1 MPDESVL
8 ERPADV
14 YNSFDAAELE
24 LLRTY
29 NADVERLT
37 TMDFFTDPTRSMG
50 PRKPGEERTIALAD
64 VDDEAVYAV
73 IGIFRSLFTHAEPT
87 SFRRVINL
95 VKRHVKSSSHRKEA
109 LEDLDAMIRWE
120 EQELARTP
128 IKILRGEQEFTP
140 TMNVKAHLH
149 GIYLHKDPD
158 RRKEL
163 QGFPPELMRGEM
175 LGKVYALAQVYW
187 IGTTLSPASSPSR
200 RCCPGLRPSL
210 RHRGHCRRRRHALSG
225 RSPEPGSLCPRRPP
239 KHAGPRR
246 RRLSRTGP
254 NPTRPSFPEIG
265 TRTRDPQEL
274 SSQRVRRSL

>member
-73 IGIFRSLFTHAEPT
+73 MGIFRTLFTHTEPT

-95 VKRHVKSSSHRKEA
+95 VKRHVKPSSHRKEA

-120 EQELARTP
+120 EQELACTP

-149 GIYLHKDPD
+149 GIYLHKDLD

-187 IGTTLSPASSPSR
+187 IGHNIVAGILTEPSLL
-200 RCCPGLRPSL
+200 PRPSPV
-210 RHRGHCRRRRHALSG
+210 AT
-225 RSPEPGSLCPRRPP
+225 
-239 KHAGPRR
+239 A
-246 RRLSRTGP
+246 
-254 NPTRPSFPEIG
+254 
-265 TRTRDPQEL
+265 
-274 SSQRVRRSL
+274 